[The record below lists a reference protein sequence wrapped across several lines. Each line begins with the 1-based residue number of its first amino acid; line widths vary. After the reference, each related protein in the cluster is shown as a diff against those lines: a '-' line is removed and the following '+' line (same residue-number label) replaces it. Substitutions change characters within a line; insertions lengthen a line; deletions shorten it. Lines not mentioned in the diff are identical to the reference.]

1 MKSLIVFNPGAG
13 ASFTATLP
21 ASPQDGA
28 VRRLKYIGPYSGS
41 YPITIAANS
50 GQTIDGQTSIALV
63 GENAAIDLVFVASL
77 NMWVVS

>member
-1 MKSLIVFNPGAG
+1 MKSLIVFNPSVG

-21 ASPQDGA
+21 AGPQDGA
-28 VRRLKYIGPYSGS
+28 TRRLKYIGPFSAG

-50 GQTIDGQTSIALV
+50 GQTIDGQASIPLV
-63 GENAAIDLVFVASL
+63 GENASIDLVFVASL